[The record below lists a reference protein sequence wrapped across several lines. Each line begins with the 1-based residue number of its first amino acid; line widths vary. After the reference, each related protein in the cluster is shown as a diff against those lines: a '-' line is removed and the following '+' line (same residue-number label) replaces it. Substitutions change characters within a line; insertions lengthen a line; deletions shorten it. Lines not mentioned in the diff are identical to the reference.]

1 MILQFI
7 TLHQAKINI
16 FELFLGHFFNMATT
30 LEKKIYHNS
39 SILLLLYFLAGC
51 SHYRTPDPMRPAHL
65 ATVLRSDSL
74 CRSIEHSRHASELLA
89 ASINKGITKSPTYM
103 HDHNLPPGTYNRP
116 SVTANVQKEKRCKL
130 VVTFKNED
138 IKVQYSLQKVA
149 HTNENGSLT
158 YSYPETILF
167 HDDFMKKYGYDHA
180 VMEPDQQAGA
190 PDRPTSENG
199 DRISLWIRQHM
210 VYPPEARQAGI
221 EGYTA
226 VKFWLSRQGDI
237 RSLRFIKS
245 SGNILLDN
253 ATMNMFMGKK
263 IPVDPRQKIPS
274 PLNIKINYYLAPS
287 H

>member
-1 MILQFI
+1 MKKYY
-7 TLHQAKINI
+7 TLSPLV
-16 FELFLGHFFNMATT
+16 FSFFLT
-30 LEKKIYHNS
+30 
-39 SILLLLYFLAGC
+39 GC
-51 SHYRTPDPMRPAHL
+51 SHYWTPDPMRPAHL
-65 ATVLRSDSL
+65 ATVLRSGSL
-74 CRSIEHSRHASELLA
+74 CHSIEHSRHASELLT

-103 HDHNLPPGTYNRP
+103 HDHNLPPGTYNGP
-116 SVTANVQKEKRCKL
+116 PVTDNVQKEKRCTL
-130 VVTFKNED
+130 VVTFNNED

-167 HDDFMKKYGYDHA
+167 HNDFMKKYGYDHA
-180 VMEPDQQAGA
+180 AIEPDQQAGA

-210 VYPPEARQAGI
+210 VYPPDARQAGI

-226 VKFWLSRQGDI
+226 VKFRLSRQGDI

-253 ATMNMFMGKK
+253 ATMNMFRGKQ

-274 PLNIKINYYLAPS
+274 PLNIKMNYYLAPS